1 MGFFNISGKDIGIDL
16 GTSNILVAIKN
27 EGLVKNIPSV
37 IALDKKSR
45 KIMAI
50 GEEAKEMLGKTPDN
64 IEAIRPLKNG
74 VIADLTAT
82 ELLLKEVLGELRKTK
97 FIGRPRVVIGI
108 PSGVTEVERRALEEA
123 VYDAGARQVF
133 LIDEP
138 LASAIGANINI
149 TEPSG
154 NLIVDL
160 GAGVT
165 EVAVIS
171 LRWNSSYI
179 FYICSW

>member
-1 MGFFNISGKDIGIDL
+1 MRLLDFSSKDIGIDL
-16 GTSNILVAIKN
+16 GTANILITLKGKGIILREPAVVAIDQGSNDIVATGK
-27 EGLVKNIPSV
+27 
-37 IALDKKSR
+37 
-45 KIMAI
+45 
-50 GEEAKEMLGKTPDN
+50 EAKEMLGKTPDN